1 MTLAEL
7 TRWFTAKRKMK
18 QLEMQERA
26 VMDYKLADLIG
37 QSMARLY
44 SSSAKLPDIK
54 EYYDFV
60 FDEEDREKIKEQQEQ
75 RKAELSAIRFKQFAD
90 SFNKRFTPKEEVAN
104 D

>member
-7 TRWFTAKRKMK
+7 TRLLKAKRKMK
-18 QLEMQERA
+18 ELEMKERA

-37 QSMARLY
+37 ASVARIY
-44 SSSAKLPDIK
+44 SSSAKLPELK
-54 EYYDFV
+54 ETYDFL
-60 FDEEDREKIKEQQEQ
+60 FNEEDKEAMKQKEQE